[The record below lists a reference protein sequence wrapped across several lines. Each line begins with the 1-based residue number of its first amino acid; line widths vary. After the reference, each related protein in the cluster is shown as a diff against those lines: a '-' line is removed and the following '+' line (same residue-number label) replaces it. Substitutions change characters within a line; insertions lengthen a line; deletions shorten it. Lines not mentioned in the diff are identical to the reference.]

1 LNRTEIIPCEPDSGN
16 AGEGK
21 SCQSHR
27 HPKSFLTYLL
37 VMKAILSNL
46 KKIRENSPLV
56 QNITNYVVMNNTA
69 NALLALGASPI
80 MSHAHKESEDMIK
93 IVQALVVNIGTLDD
107 YWVKS
112 MLLSAGKAHEMNIP
126 WVLDPVGAGAT
137 PFRNETLTQL
147 VAFYPTVIRGNAS
160 EILAMAK
167 ERIASKGVDSTNTSQ
182 EALEA
187 GKRLSVITHSVV
199 CISGEVDYITD
210 GNRVAEIANGDPLMA
225 KVTGMGCTA
234 SALIGAFL
242 GVDKDP
248 FQATLSAMAIM
259 GVAGEIAAHKSQGPG
274 TLQLYFYDAL
284 YNLTETQLTDSLKIT
299 FHGQ

>member
-1 LNRTEIIPCEPDSGN
+1 
-16 AGEGK
+16 
-21 SCQSHR
+21 
-27 HPKSFLTYLL
+27 
-37 VMKAILSNL
+37 MKAIISNL
-46 KKIRENSPLV
+46 QKVRENSPLV
-56 QNITNYVVMNNTA
+56 QNITNFVVMNNTA

-93 IVQALVVNIGTLDD
+93 IVQALVVNIGTLDE

-112 MLLSAGKAHEMNIP
+112 MLIAANKAHRMKKP

-137 PFRNETLTQL
+137 PFRNETLSRLLEFQ
-147 VAFYPTVIRGNAS
+147 PSVIRGNAS

-167 ERIASKGVDSTNTSQ
+167 ENIASKGVDSTNTPQ

-187 GKRLSVITHSVV
+187 GKWLSLDTKSVV
-199 CISGEVDYITD
+199 CISGKEDYIVD
-210 GNRVAEIANGDPLMA
+210 GQRVAQIANGDPLMA

-242 GVDKDP
+242 GVEKDP
-248 FQATLSAMAIM
+248 FQATVSAMAVM
-259 GVAGEIAAHKSQGPG
+259 GIAGELAAKQSQGPG

-284 YNLTETQLTDSLKIT
+284 YNLTESQLTDSLKMTIYER
-299 FHGQ
+299 

>member
-1 LNRTEIIPCEPDSGN
+1 
-16 AGEGK
+16 
-21 SCQSHR
+21 
-27 HPKSFLTYLL
+27 
-37 VMKAILSNL
+37 MKAILLNL

-56 QNITNYVVMNNTA
+56 HNITNFVVMNNTA

-93 IVQALVVNIGTLDD
+93 IVQALVVNIGTLDE

-112 MLLSAGKAHEMNIP
+112 MLMAAKKSHELKKP

-137 PFRNETLTQL
+137 PFRNETLSRL
-147 VAFYPTVIRGNAS
+147 LEFNPTVIRGNAS

-167 ERIASKGVDSTNTSQ
+167 ENITSKGVDSTNTSQ

-187 GKRLSVITHSVV
+187 GKRLSAATQSVV
-199 CISGEVDYITD
+199 CISGKEDYIID
-210 GNRVAEIANGDPLMA
+210 GERVAEISNGDPLMA

-242 GVDKDP
+242 AVEKDP
-248 FQATLSAMAIM
+248 FQATLSAMAVM
-259 GVAGEIAAHKSQGPG
+259 GVAGEIAAQQSHGPG
-274 TLQLYFYDAL
+274 TLQLHFYDAL
-284 YNLTETQLTDSLKIT
+284 YKLTETQLTDSLNIT
-299 FHGQ
+299 LHGL